1 VRFDSSGDFWG
12 EGFSLGLEMV
22 VETVIIDVDE
32 EPKGQEMNGQ
42 DRPRKT
48 HKRKRASLAQEPPKP
63 EEKAAQ
69 IEALS
74 AELDGLFS
82 YYKELK
88 EKRVVFD
95 LGMSGSINSVVAAS
109 MEESELPLSKLVEEI
124 YEKVKGSGVTL
135 ASVKSSVLFV
145 GQRVMYGVP
154 NAEAD
159 VLEDESEACLWCW
172 EVRVWVFSLF
182 FVCFGVMGLFY
193 SVGLCGALCLI
204 WCWDGSFLVAVL
216 IVVHV

>member
-1 VRFDSSGDFWG
+1 MRFDSSGDFWG

-22 VETVIIDVDE
+22 VENVIIDADE

-48 HKRKRASLAQEPPKP
+48 QKRKRASLAQEPPKP

-95 LGMSGSINSVVAAS
+95 LGMCGSINAVVAAS
-109 MEESELPLSKLVEEI
+109 MEESELSLSKLVEEI
-124 YEKVKGSGVTL
+124 YEKVKGSGVTV

-172 EVRVWVFSLF
+172 EVRVWVFPWF
-182 FVCFGVMGLFY
+182 FVCFGVTGLFY
-193 SVGLCGALCLI
+193 PVGLCGALCLI